1 MTFCV
6 KPYCWSAG
14 SLLSEKI
21 LFSASRTKPS
31 KILQTTG
38 VRLTGLQLLG
48 LVLSNFFKIGLSSAY
63 LHDFGFVFFFEC
75 LVKENM
81 IANHSVN
88 YQLFVDDTQLQKS
101 TLLNEVTSLTKELNA
116 CTDDIKTWLIKN
128 QLKLNDD
135 KTETLPFPFLS
146 SFKSSTV
153 SLLDSVTLGSH
164 NIPISDSAGNLA
176 VS

>member
-1 MTFCV
+1 
-6 KPYCWSAG
+6 
-14 SLLSEKI
+14 
-21 LFSASRTKPS
+21 
-31 KILQTTG
+31 
-38 VRLTGLQLLG
+38 
-48 LVLSNFFKIGLSSAY
+48 
-63 LHDFGFVFFFEC
+63 
-75 LVKENM
+75 M